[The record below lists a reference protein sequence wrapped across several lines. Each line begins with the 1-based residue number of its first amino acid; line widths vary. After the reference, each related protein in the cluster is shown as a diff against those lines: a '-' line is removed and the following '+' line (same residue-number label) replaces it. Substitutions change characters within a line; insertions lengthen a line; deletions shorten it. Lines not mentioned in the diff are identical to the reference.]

1 MDSNND
7 KKTSA
12 PIEGLSEA
20 PNDIKKENA
29 VICTPNDTEEK
40 SDSFWDYDPYSK
52 FSEMYPDDWERMMQR
67 KSSEEL
73 KYDEERLCNE
83 LVLKCWIM
91 DNPEK
96 AKIWYTLFL
105 NSRTDISAQDLD
117 SFIKI
122 LGTDDIRERYL
133 LSDKYCNFYTRE
145 AKADPWCQCHDGVYY
160 HWKGWI
166 EAYEEYQEFK
176 SKAPQDWQRFVW
188 SINAE
193 DVMNAIDYDGL
204 KMDEFIDYNY
214 CRELGTYHAYELL
227 KKWISDNKSLW
238 EDIILNY
245 KAGEKDDDT
254 YLIQAWLD
262 HFDRDDDF
270 EVWKVK
276 NPKLWWERRQWD
288 GNRLSQEMVNLNMHY
303 LDNSLFSLFW
313 IKEYESTWNDWK
325 EKNEKYWEECF
336 ETHKILLWYIYAESK
351 WFTHQV
357 KLEDEA
363 NEKFIKELTE
373 QLIENGSSW
382 EEIEEEINFFSSDS
396 FYRKDWQYF
405 AGIIFCDP
413 REGIYCNEIEEHKQL
428 VEKYYKELDENPE
441 KKRFVEMY
449 CSEEEKSLFFEAYYQ
464 YHHNE
469 ESPNRY
475 ADRKLGELWI
485 ETHQEQWYMWQHKFV
500 WKKYYGNQVHYKIC
514 DYFDAWKRIH
524 KEEWSLWVQE
534 EFPKYK
540 DMVKNVD
547 IWYSWLAD
555 KDNAI
560 IFENWAINNIND
572 WEGAKDLA
580 RSYERRSICN
590 SFGIDIEEYYDWRNR
605 KTKEWDYWKD
615 IIEEGLYI
623 ELFKKA
629 GTPRTYTAEFE
640 LKLKI
645 EELKY
650 LASCGKSI
658 FHDHLAI
665 IEHNDKFGYI
675 NEQGNIVVDLQY
687 DKVTD
692 FKRGIAAVKI
702 NEYESKV
709 YVEEMKRWFNCKYGG
724 RWGIIDTNG
733 KYLKQP
739 QYDNLEFVNDDII
752 LFSINGELDMDEHL
766 VIGSKWGIMNYEM
779 GIVTPA
785 RFSYLD
791 LLDNGVVRASIT
803 EGEHRRWGLMTTEGK
818 EITPFKYS
826 YIFDSS
832 SYYMLANINSAYV
845 QTYKGDHWHFPKWD
859 YCNGE
864 WGYIDIYGNEVT
876 SFESA
881 YNEFDY
887 KMRYPM
893 TIDEECDDECYE
905 ENDSYD
911 DELYT
916 ATSEDSHYSRYLGS
930 YAQNEMGYSD
940 EDIDTIFDGDPSA
953 YWNID

>member
-176 SKAPQDWQRFVW
+176 SKAPEDWQRFVW

-276 NPKLWWERRQWD
+276 NPKLWRERKQWD
-288 GNRLSQEMVNLNMHY
+288 DNRLSQEMANLNMHY
-303 LDNSLFSLFW
+303 LENSLFSLFW

-363 NEKFIKELTE
+363 KEEFIKELTE
-373 QLIENGSSW
+373 QLIENSSSW
-382 EEIEEEINFFSSDS
+382 EEIEA

-405 AGIIFCDP
+405 AGIILCDP
-413 REGIYCNEIEEHKQL
+413 REGIYCNEIEKHKQL

-485 ETHQEQWYMWQHKFV
+485 ETHQEQWYMWKHKFV

-555 KDNAI
+555 KDNAL

-580 RSYERRSICN
+580 RSYERSSICN

-623 ELFKKA
+623 DIFQK
-629 GTPRTYTAEFE
+629 TDIPRTYAPEFK

-645 EELKY
+645 QELKY
-650 LASCGKSI
+650 LSSCGKEI
-658 FHDHLAI
+658 FHNHLAI
-665 IEHNDKFGYI
+665 IEHNRRFGYI
-675 NEQGNIVVDLQY
+675 NEEGSIVVDIQY

-692 FKRGIAAVKI
+692 FKNGLAAVKI
-702 NEYESKV
+702 ERYETKI
-709 YVEEMKRWFNCKYGG
+709 EDWLDIKYGG
-724 RWGIIDTNG
+724 KWGIINTEG
-733 KYLKQP
+733 EYFQSP
-739 QYDNLEFVNDDII
+739 QYDDLILTDDDII
-752 LFSINGELDMDEHL
+752 LFSKGGMLDMDKHFF
-766 VIGSKWGIMNYEM
+766 IGSKWGVMDYKMRI
-779 GIVTPA
+779 IIPP
-785 RFSYLD
+785 RFLYLEQAK
-791 LLDNGVVRASIT
+791 NGLIRGLIEDGSKCC
-803 EGEHRRWGLMTTEGK
+803 RWGLITMKGE

-826 YIFDSS
+826 YIYDSPGP
-832 SYYMLANINSAYV
+832 YMLANTNSVCKKSSY
-845 QTYKGDHWHFPKWD
+845 YEDGFG
-859 YCNGE
+859 YFNGE
-864 WGYIDIYGNEVT
+864 WGLLDVYGCEKAPFIPAYDKDDFLRRFASIYDTN
-876 SFESA
+876 
-881 YNEFDY
+881 
-887 KMRYPM
+887 
-893 TIDEECDDECYE
+893 DENGSDDEGYDDECC
-905 ENDSYD
+905 
-911 DELYT
+911 ELYT

-930 YAQNEMGYSD
+930 YAQDEMGYSD

>member
-12 PIEGLSEA
+12 AIEGLSEA

-83 LVLKCWIM
+83 SVLKCWIM

-122 LGTDDIRERYL
+122 LGTDDIMERRL
-133 LSDKYCNFYTRE
+133 LTDKYRNSYTRE
-145 AKADPWCQCHDGVYY
+145 EKADPWCQCHDGVYY

-166 EAYEEYQEFK
+166 EEYEEYQEFK
-176 SKAPQDWQRFVW
+176 SKAPEDWQRFVW

-193 DVMNAIDYDGL
+193 DVMRTIGYDGSQ
-204 KMDEFIDYNY
+204 MENIIENNY
-214 CRELGTYHAYELL
+214 CCGLGTYRAYELL
-227 KKWISDNKSLW
+227 KKWSSDNKSLW

-245 KAGEKDDDT
+245 KAEEKDDDA

-262 HFDRDDDF
+262 HFERDDDF

-276 NPKLWWERRQWD
+276 NPKLWRERKQWD
-288 GNRLSQEMVNLNMHY
+288 DNRLSQEMANLNMHY
-303 LDNSLFSLFW
+303 LENSLFSLFW

-405 AGIIFCDP
+405 AEIIFCDP
-413 REGIYCNEIEEHKQL
+413 REGIYCNEIEKHKQL

-441 KKRFVEMY
+441 KKRFVEMC

-469 ESPNRY
+469 ESPNMY

-485 ETHQEQWYMWQHKFV
+485 ETHQEQWYMWKHKFV
-500 WKKYYGNQVHYKIC
+500 WKKYYGNQVHYKIY
-514 DYFDAWKRIH
+514 DYFDVWKRIH

-580 RSYERRSICN
+580 RSYERSSICN
-590 SFGIDIEEYYDWRNR
+590 SFGIDIEEYYDWKNR
-605 KTKEWDYWKD
+605 KTKEWDYWRN
-615 IIEEGLYI
+615 IIEERLYI
-623 ELFKKA
+623 ENFQKIGIPKSYIPEFKFRLA
-629 GTPRTYTAEFE
+629 TD
-640 LKLKI
+640 
-645 EELKY
+645 ELKY
-650 LASCGKSI
+650 LASCVKNVFYDSFSI
-658 FHDHLAI
+658 IKPKYVFKA
-665 IEHNDKFGYI
+665 KQYCKVKY
-675 NEQGNIVVDLQY
+675 NEKWGVVD
-687 DKVTD
+687 
-692 FKRGIAAVKI
+692 
-702 NEYESKV
+702 
-709 YVEEMKRWFNCKYGG
+709 FNGNY
-724 RWGIIDTNG
+724 IIT
-733 KYLKQP
+733 P
-739 QYDNLEFVNDDII
+739 QYDELIFADCDIV
-752 LFSINGELDMDEHL
+752 LFSRGGYPDIETHGIKD
-766 VIGSKWGIMNYEM
+766 SKWGMMNKEFE
-779 GIVTPA
+779 IIIPA
-785 RFSYLD
+785 EYSCLN
-791 LLDNGVVRASIT
+791 LLSNGLIRASIND
-803 EGEHRRWGLMTTEGK
+803 GAKRKWGLITIKGQK
-818 EITPFKYS
+818 ITPFKYS
-826 YIFDSS
+826 YISDSS
-832 SYYMLANINSAYV
+832 GINMVASINSVYSEIGKE
-845 QTYKGDHWHFPKWD
+845 YYG
-859 YCNGE
+859 GE
-864 WGYIDIYGNEVT
+864 WGLLDIEGHEKTPFVPANNEMDYLCRT
-876 SFESA
+876 HNFE
-881 YNEFDY
+881 EDD
-887 KMRYPM
+887 
-893 TIDEECDDECYE
+893 DEGYDDECC
-905 ENDSYD
+905 
-911 DELYT
+911 ELYT
-916 ATSEDSHYSRYLGS
+916 TTSEDSHYSRYLGS
-930 YAQNEMGYSD
+930 YAQDEMGYSD